1 MLYNC
6 TPNKSY
12 AYILNGEQGNLV
24 FLKTFCT
31 GFIEVIITI
40 KFTNQ
45 NDRLLEIED
54 KVNYT
59 LLIDKWNAF

>member
-54 KVNYT
+54 NVN
-59 LLIDKWNAF
+59 

>member
-1 MLYNC
+1 M
-6 TPNKSY
+6 
-12 AYILNGEQGNLV
+12 LNGEQGNLV

-54 KVNYT
+54 KVN
-59 LLIDKWNAF
+59 